1 MSDVKSSAEAASGE
15 DAPDLAE
22 TSVHLEKS
30 GAKTANTG
38 LAWVIVCLLAV
49 LVFILWRANNSL
61 NLPTQDPQIAALQRE
76 IDAHR
81 AALNG
86 ESTATDESVG
96 EPVEVIAGRLK
107 RDVDGLLSLA
117 AHFQEELAE
126 KDALIASRTTK
137 ISELEALRQTL
148 AKDVARLQEELQVAL
163 AGVTASDAMRGELD
177 VAKAELALMRE
188 EFKRQSGAVSAE
200 DFEDLKRRFE
210 ETSRAKEFFEAR
222 VAELEKSVK

>member
-30 GAKTANTG
+30 GAKAANTG

-49 LVFILWRANNSL
+49 LVFILWRANSSL
-61 NLPTQDPQIAALQRE
+61 SLPTQDPQIAALQRE

-86 ESTATDESVG
+86 ESTATDEPVG
-96 EPVEVIAGRLK
+96 EPVEAIAGRLK

-148 AKDVARLQEELQVAL
+148 AKDVACLQEELQVAL
-163 AGVTASDAMRGELD
+163 AGGTASDAMRGELD

-222 VAELEKSVK
+222 VTELEKSVK

>member
-49 LVFILWRANNSL
+49 LVFIVWRANSSL
-61 NLPTQDPQIAALQRE
+61 SFPTQDPQIAALQRE

-86 ESTATDESVG
+86 ESTATDGSVG
-96 EPVEVIAGRLK
+96 EPVEAIAGRLK

-163 AGVTASDAMRGELD
+163 AGGTASDAMRGELD

-222 VAELEKSVK
+222 VTELEKSVK

>member
-61 NLPTQDPQIAALQRE
+61 NLTTQDPQIAALQQQ

-96 EPVEVIAGRLK
+96 EPVEAIAGRLK

-126 KDALIASRTTK
+126 KDALIASRTTQ

-148 AKDVARLQEELQVAL
+148 AKDVVRLQEELQVAL
-163 AGVTASDAMRGELD
+163 DGVTASDAMRGELD

-222 VAELEKSVK
+222 VTELEKSVK

>member
-61 NLPTQDPQIAALQRE
+61 NLPTQNPQIAALQQQ

-96 EPVEVIAGRLK
+96 EPVEAIAGRLK

-117 AHFQEELAE
+117 AHFQDELAE
-126 KDALIASRTTK
+126 KDALIASRTTQ

-148 AKDVARLQEELQVAL
+148 AKDVVRLQEELQVAL
-163 AGVTASDAMRGELD
+163 DGVTASDAMRGELD

-222 VAELEKSVK
+222 VTELEKSVK

>member
-30 GAKTANTG
+30 GAKAANTG

-96 EPVEVIAGRLK
+96 EPVEAIAGRLK

-126 KDALIASRTTK
+126 KDALIASRTTQ

-148 AKDVARLQEELQVAL
+148 AKDVVRLQEELQVAL

-222 VAELEKSVK
+222 VTELEKSVK

>member
-30 GAKTANTG
+30 GAKAANTG

-49 LVFILWRANNSL
+49 LVFILWRANSL
-61 NLPTQDPQIAALQRE
+61 LSLPTQDPQIAALQRE

-86 ESTATDESVG
+86 ESTATDGSVG
-96 EPVEVIAGRLK
+96 EPVEAIAGRLK

-163 AGVTASDAMRGELD
+163 AGGTASDAMRGELD

-222 VAELEKSVK
+222 VTELEKSVK

>member
-61 NLPTQDPQIAALQRE
+61 NLTTQDPQIAALQQQ

-96 EPVEVIAGRLK
+96 EPVEAIAGRLK

>member
-30 GAKTANTG
+30 VAKTANTG

>member
-30 GAKTANTG
+30 GAKAANTG

-49 LVFILWRANNSL
+49 LVFILWRANSSL
-61 NLPTQDPQIAALQRE
+61 SLPTQDPQIAALQRE

-86 ESTATDESVG
+86 ESTATDGSVG
-96 EPVEVIAGRLK
+96 EPVEAIAGRLK

-126 KDALIASRTTK
+126 KDALITSRTTQ

-148 AKDVARLQEELQVAL
+148 AKDVVRLQEELQVAL

>member
-30 GAKTANTG
+30 GVKKANTG

-61 NLPTQDPQIAALQRE
+61 NLPTHDPQIAALQRE

-96 EPVEVIAGRLK
+96 EPVEAIAGRLK

-126 KDALIASRTTK
+126 KDALIASRTTQ

-148 AKDVARLQEELQVAL
+148 AKDVVRLQEELQVAL

-177 VAKAELALMRE
+177 VAKAELGLMRE